1 MPPNPPTAAIKTLGC
16 KLNQF
21 ESQQIREQ
29 LVRLGFSFV
38 PFESVAD
45 VYIINSCTVTA
56 RTDRDCRRLIR
67 HAHKLNP
74 EAFIAVTG
82 CYAQVHREQ
91 LEAIPEADLV
101 VGNDGKASLGQRIAE
116 SISPELLASQL
127 DPATVLSDEHH
138 SYAEGE
144 MLEGF
149 AEHSRAFL
157 KVQEGCDAHCAYCI
171 IPQARGTSRS
181 VPPEEVLDQA
191 QRLIEAGFP
200 ELVLIGIHL
209 GKYGLDLEDAPDL
222 TGLLRALI
230 ELPGLGRVRL
240 SSIEPREVGPELI
253 ELVTGHPRLCR
264 HLHIPLQSG
273 CDTVLERMGRP
284 YDTAFYADL
293 LRRIHGA
300 EPATCLG
307 ADVMV
312 GFPGETDE
320 EFETT
325 FRLIEA
331 LPLNHLHVFTY
342 SVRPGTRAADMPNQV
357 PHEVKIARNHRLRD
371 LSLRKR
377 VDFARRVAGQT
388 LSVVLER
395 PAADLDGVFD
405 GLSDNYLRVLVPAEE
420 RLRGRLVR
428 VRTHS
433 ATGDVLRGELEQG

>member
-101 VGNDGKASLGQRIAE
+101 VGNDGKASLGHRIVE
-116 SISPELLASQL
+116 SISPELLESQPDL
-127 DPATVLSDEHH
+127 ATVLSDEHH
-138 SYAEGE
+138 SYADGE

-181 VPPEEVLDQA
+181 VPPGEVLDQA
-191 QRLIEAGFP
+191 QRLIEAGFA
-200 ELVLIGIHL
+200 ELVLVLPRREGVFPGLRPSPFAEKHL
-209 GKYGLDLEDAPDL
+209 PERGTDIPVRACPPCTGWKTRAPVP
-222 TGLLRALI
+222 LRAL
-230 ELPGLGRVRL
+230 R
-240 SSIEPREVGPELI
+240 SSHEISRAFECDCISPDRITVHASAPR
-253 ELVTGHPRLCR
+253 RS
-264 HLHIPLQSG
+264 PLFL
-273 CDTVLERMGRP
+273 D
-284 YDTAFYADL
+284 A
-293 LRRIHGA
+293 
-300 EPATCLG
+300 
-307 ADVMV
+307 
-312 GFPGETDE
+312 
-320 EFETT
+320 
-325 FRLIEA
+325 
-331 LPLNHLHVFTY
+331 
-342 SVRPGTRAADMPNQV
+342 
-357 PHEVKIARNHRLRD
+357 LRD
-371 LSLRKR
+371 ATRLE
-377 VDFARRVAGQT
+377 AGI
-388 LSVVLER
+388 
-395 PAADLDGVFD
+395 
-405 GLSDNYLRVLVPAEE
+405 
-420 RLRGRLVR
+420 
-428 VRTHS
+428 
-433 ATGDVLRGELEQG
+433 